1 MFLEQEMP
9 SRLPGQPLR
18 LQASGEGFR
27 EAKLIS
33 TAKAQCR
40 TPSHARAHPD
50 TGLPK
55 PRCLHASPLG
65 LDAAVTT
72 PASSGPARC
81 PFPIPAGAKPTP
93 TAHRHTLMAS
103 LRQPWSGLE
112 TPAHPVHTKAWDTL
126 VLSR

>member
-1 MFLEQEMP
+1 MSLEQEVP
-9 SRLPGQPLR
+9 SRLPGQSLR
-18 LQASGEGFR
+18 LQASGESFR
-27 EAKLIS
+27 EAKFIS
-33 TAKAQCR
+33 TAKAHCR

-65 LDAAVTT
+65 LDAAVTA

-81 PFPIPAGAKPTP
+81 PFPIPAGTKPTP
-93 TAHRHTLMAS
+93 AAYRHTLMAS

-112 TPAHPVHTKAWDTL
+112 TPAHPVHTKA
-126 VLSR
+126 

>member
-1 MFLEQEMP
+1 MNVFLEQEMP

-27 EAKLIS
+27 EAKFIT

-50 TGLPK
+50 TGPPK
-55 PRCLHASPLG
+55 PRCLRASPLG
-65 LDAAVTT
+65 LDAAVTA

-81 PFPIPAGAKPTP
+81 PFLIPAGAEPTP
-93 TAHRHTLMAS
+93 TAPRRTLMAS
-103 LRQPWSGLE
+103 LRPDSPG
-112 TPAHPVHTKAWDTL
+112 VD
-126 VLSR
+126 